1 MTNAEKYKKELNAIE
16 NRCFAVNK
24 YNNNKVAHCD
34 AIQCED
40 CLFRTFPYDLCDAR
54 RVKWLISEYE
64 DVLRI
69 SILEYEILKYL
80 SKYTNYK
87 YIAKDKDGICC
98 VFVAEPERKEW
109 YWAREETEENLSM
122 FKEAFLFLDWE
133 DEPMLINNIL
143 ERAKVIENE

>member
-1 MTNAEKYKKELNAIE
+1 MTNVEKCKKELRSIE
-16 NRCFAVNK
+16 CTGIAVNK
-24 YNNNKVAHCD
+24 WNGDVAHCD
-34 AIQCED
+34 AIQCEECSFNNSYSD
-40 CLFRTFPYDLCDAR
+40 DSCDAE
-54 RVKWLISEYE
+54 RVKWIIYEYE
-64 DVLRI
+64 NILNVSR
-69 SILEYEILKYL
+69 LEYEILKYL
-80 SKYTNYK
+80 SEYTNYK

>member
-1 MTNAEKYKKELNAIE
+1 MNNEIYE
-16 NRCFAVNK
+16 
-24 YNNNKVAHCD
+24 YN
-34 AIQCED
+34 
-40 CLFRTFPYDLCDAR
+40 L
-54 RVKWLISEYE
+54 
-64 DVLRI
+64 
-69 SILEYEILKYL
+69 LKYL
-80 SKYTNYK
+80 VKFTKFK

-133 DEPMLINNIL
+133 YEPMLINNIL